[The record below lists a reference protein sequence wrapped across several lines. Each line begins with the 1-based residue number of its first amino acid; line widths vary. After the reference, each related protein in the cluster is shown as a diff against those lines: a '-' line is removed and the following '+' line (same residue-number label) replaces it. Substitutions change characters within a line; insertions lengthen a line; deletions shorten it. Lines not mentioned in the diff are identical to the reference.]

1 MGKPGAFLDIDR
13 VTHELRPVEERSR
26 DFDPLYVELDDDARR
41 AQASRC
47 MMCGVAFCQMGAS
60 FGKARPS
67 GCPLHNLIPEWNELV
82 YRGRWDEAAERLS
95 LTSPM
100 PEFTSRVCPAL
111 CEAAC
116 NLGSVDGQ
124 PTTIHDNER
133 AISDHE
139 WANGGPHRFEPA
151 GEGAPT
157 VAVVG
162 SGPAGLVAAWE
173 LARCGARVTVFE
185 RDDRPGGLLMY
196 GIPNMKLDKRVV
208 ERRIRLME
216 AEGVEFRVN
225 ANVGADIVAANLHA
239 QRGIAAVEH
248 PHQLNHP
255 FTRHDHRMV
264 RQRRFQRHRTDRQT
278 VAVGSNGAQFAAFGF
293 EQHTV

>member
-124 PTTIHDNER
+124 PTGVRSAT
-133 AISDHE
+133 
-139 WANGGPHRFEPA
+139 
-151 GEGAPT
+151 T
-157 VAVVG
+157 
-162 SGPAGLVAAWE
+162 SGPTAVRAALSRRGRARPRLPWWAPALLAWWPRGSSLVAAP
-173 LARCGARVTVFE
+173 A
-185 RDDRPGGLLMY
+185 
-196 GIPNMKLDKRVV
+196 
-208 ERRIRLME
+208 
-216 AEGVEFRVN
+216 
-225 ANVGADIVAANLHA
+225 
-239 QRGIAAVEH
+239 
-248 PHQLNHP
+248 
-255 FTRHDHRMV
+255 
-264 RQRRFQRHRTDRQT
+264 
-278 VAVGSNGAQFAAFGF
+278 
-293 EQHTV
+293 